1 MGVEECADFDLLKRR
16 RASDIRSSTDSLS
29 HNIYKQQEC
38 YLNGNIGINSEFE
51 EDGEEDVDDMHNY
64 KRKVE
69 EAKRYQQQDQTYDN
83 NQEDY
88 DMDGY
93 DDGMD
98 NDADHNQDYQYYD
111 DEEELRQ
118 NKDNQQN
125 HGG

>member
-1 MGVEECADFDLLKRR
+1 
-16 RASDIRSSTDSLS
+16 
-29 HNIYKQQEC
+29 
-38 YLNGNIGINSEFE
+38 
-51 EDGEEDVDDMHNY
+51 
-64 KRKVE
+64 
-69 EAKRYQQQDQTYDN
+69 
-83 NQEDY
+83 
-88 DMDGY
+88 MDEY